1 VSRGA
6 EPHRRPDQ
14 RFTDAAVTRRE
25 SSQGRRCRRGG
36 PGARRH
42 HQAAAAPGHADDAPS
57 PSPLRRCLRRVM
69 RPPPSLRAART
80 LSGSLRAPEVSASA
94 TAANVFDTAML
105 CCRSSPIAGCN
116 RTTPVAEIVR
126 SPSAATIACSISIR
140 SASRAATSSNW
151 RSRASGSRPSVASCA
166 SIAATSSRPAGPYPS
181 RALTAARRPRGAD
194 AAISFGSLP
203 RSSFC
208 PVGEGLP
215 APVIEPPRRV
225 RRLTVLRLQ
234 SIAGLVLTVVDLL
247 VLDRRQVVARGVQPA
262 VVVPGR
268 PTRRSR
274 ARRRRGP
281 SMGRGGG

>member
-1 VSRGA
+1 MSRGA

-25 SSQGRRCRRGG
+25 SSQVVAVDQAGREHVATIRRRRRRGT
-36 PGARRH
+36 RTTRH
-42 HQAAAAPGHADDAPS
+42 HPAPFAAAFAALCARH
-57 PSPLRRCLRRVM
+57 RV
-69 RPPPSLRAART
+69 SAART

-140 SASRAATSSNW
+140 STSRAATSSNW